1 MLKRQGLREIMSN
14 KAMPLY
20 ILATGGTIEKIYDEF
35 EGSLQNRD
43 TIVKNKILQKLRLPY
58 TDITVKQI
66 MSKDSLFMDD
76 KDREFI
82 LNSLKSHEKEKNPI
96 VVLHGTD
103 TMDVTSRYCFE
114 KYPEIQVAVVF
125 TGAMKPL
132 GFDDSDA
139 AQNVIEAIFAARIL
153 DPGYYATFHG
163 KLFKI
168 PNLKKNK
175 ERGTFQEIEA

>member
-1 MLKRQGLREIMSN
+1 MSN
-14 KAMPLY
+14 EKTPLF

-35 EGSLQNRD
+35 EGNLQNRD
-43 TIVKNKILQKLRLPY
+43 TIVKNKILERLRLPW
-58 TDITVKQI
+58 TEITVKQI

-76 KDREFI
+76 NDREFI
-82 LNSLKSHEKEKNPI
+82 LQSIIAHERGKNPI

-103 TMDVTSRYCFE
+103 TMDLTSKYCHD
-114 KYPEIQVAVVF
+114 KHPDVSVPVVF

-153 DPGYYATFHG
+153 KAGYYVTFHG
-163 KLFKI
+163 KLFTV
-168 PNLKKNK
+168 PNFKKNK
-175 ERGTFQEIEA
+175 TKGTFEEIT

>member
-1 MLKRQGLREIMSN
+1 MANEKI
-14 KAMPLY
+14 PLY
-20 ILATGGTIEKIYDEF
+20 VLATGGTIEKIYDEF

-43 TIVKNKILQKLRLPY
+43 TIVKNKILQRLRLPW
-58 TDITVKQI
+58 TEITVKQI
-66 MSKDSLFMDD
+66 MSKDSLYMDD

-82 LNSLKSHEKEKNPI
+82 LESLKAHEKGGHPI

-103 TMDVTSRYCFE
+103 TMDLTSRYCFE
-114 KYPEIQVAVVF
+114 NHPEISVPVVF

-153 DPGYYATFHG
+153 RPGYYVTFHG
-163 KLFKI
+163 KLFTV
-168 PNLKKNK
+168 PNFRKNK
-175 ERGTFQEIEA
+175 TLGTFEEI